1 MDEMMEPEES
11 GLEPIIYFN
20 KNRNRSYDIFLFS
33 GNLCGT
39 QGCEDNSGEK
49 GYYRWNTD
57 LANGTSADSGR
68 LLSVTDL
75 QQEKTVWNLFI

>member
-1 MDEMMEPEES
+1 MDEMMEILES

-39 QGCEDNSGEK
+39 
-49 GYYRWNTD
+49 
-57 LANGTSADSGR
+57 
-68 LLSVTDL
+68 
-75 QQEKTVWNLFI
+75 